1 VGLPESYLRRF
12 FDELEPVGRLDNGLD
27 VDTEEQGNP
36 LIIARG
42 PKEPLPAMW
51 RDLRHYT

>member
-12 FDELEPVGRLDNGLD
+12 FNELEPVGRLDNGLD
-27 VDTEEQGNP
+27 VDTEEQGHP